1 MCVCVNVACLLYV
14 CVCEY
19 ARLLV
24 CVCVLCS
31 LFAFCCCCCRRCWRL
46 LFAAALTR
54 TYMLCCCCWC
64 CLCCVAALFLLLLL
78 FLLNSYVKNLVQ
90 RVWGMANESYMS
102 FQCISF
108 SVCSPSP
115 SVCAAVLPLFFPVK
129 SGFFRDKIENT
140 ALFSLFNGGNC
151 IQFSF
156 FLQISKVQY
165 FFFLI

>member
-1 MCVCVNVACLLYV
+1 MYV
-14 CVCEY
+14 CVSMH
-19 ARLLV
+19 V
-24 CVCVLCS
+24 CWCVLCS

-54 TYMLCCCCWC
+54 TYMLCCCC
-64 CLCCVAALFLLLLL
+64 LCCVAALFLLLLL
-78 FLLNSYVKNLVQ
+78 FLLISYVKNLVQ

-115 SVCAAVLPLFFPVK
+115 SVCAAVLLLFFPVK
-129 SGFFRDKIENT
+129 SGFFRDKNENT

-151 IQFSF
+151 IQFSCFCKSLKFSIF
-156 FLQISKVQY
+156 FSHLA
-165 FFFLI
+165 LICLKMLATLV